1 MSKKIIRPLN
11 DRVLVQR
18 LDAEQKT
25 AGGILIPDNAK
36 EKPVEGRVIA
46 VGNGKVL
53 DNGDRQ
59 SIYVKAGD
67 KVLFGKWSGNE
78 VKLDGQEY
86 LLIKEDE
93 IFAVLE
99 S

>member
-1 MSKKIIRPLN
+1 MSKTIRPLN
-11 DRVLVQR
+11 DRVLVKR
-18 LDAEQKT
+18 IEAEQKT

-36 EKPVEGRVIA
+36 EKPVEGKVIA
-46 VGNGKVL
+46 IGNGKIL
-53 DNGDRQ
+53 ENGKRQ
-59 SIYVKAGD
+59 NLAVKSGD

-78 VKLDGQEY
+78 VKIAGEEL

-93 IFAVLE
+93 ILAVIE